1 MNYDF
6 LYKKAYPI
14 GILSDDNF
22 DFYWMSDEFSC
33 LENVFLKASLDIL
46 ILTLADIFSKN
57 TPNYRILLSL
67 FGCYYTDNYYHIT
80 SNKLLREIKDIYSI
94 ELFLNKNK
102 DKSLIIK
109 KLILII
115 NNTNNLSNLIL
126 KYPFILL
133 KENTIVFDL

>member
-22 DFYWMSDEFSC
+22 DFYWISDEFSY
-33 LENVFLKASLDIL
+33 LENVFLQASLDIL
-46 ILTLADIFSKN
+46 ILTLADIFIKN

-67 FGCYYTDNYYHIT
+67 FGCNYIDNYYHIT
-80 SNKLLREIKDIYSI
+80 SDKLLREDIYSI
-94 ELFLNKNK
+94 ELFLNENK

-109 KLILII
+109 KMILTI

-133 KENTIVFDL
+133 KENTIIFDL

>member
-22 DFYWMSDEFSC
+22 DFYWISDEFSY

-80 SNKLLREIKDIYSI
+80 SNKLLREIKDIYS
-94 ELFLNKNK
+94 
-102 DKSLIIK
+102 
-109 KLILII
+109 
-115 NNTNNLSNLIL
+115 
-126 KYPFILL
+126 
-133 KENTIVFDL
+133 